1 MKITICSSINFSPQ
15 IIEIKEKLEE
25 KGHQINIPYFTQ
37 KILNKEASYG
47 EFIKTKEEKGDISL
61 RNTQSIDLIKRHKEL
76 IETSDAILVLNLTK
90 NKIEGYIGSNTLM
103 EMGFA
108 HVYNIKIFLFN
119 EISLKSERMHYIDEI
134 LDMKP
139 IVINGNLDNIK

>member
-15 IIEIKEKLEE
+15 IIEIKKKLEE
-25 KGHQINIPYFTQ
+25 KGHQIGIPYFTE
-37 KILNKEASYG
+37 KILNNEVSYE

-61 RNTQSIDLIKRHKEL
+61 RNIQSIDLIKRHKEL
-76 IETSDAILVLNLTK
+76 IENSDAILVLNLTK
-90 NKIEGYIGSNTLM
+90 NKIEGYIGGNTLM

-108 HVYNIKIFLFN
+108 HIYNKKIFLFN
-119 EISLKSERMHYIDEI
+119 EIPLKSERMHYIDEI

-139 IVINGNLDNIK
+139 VIINCDLDKIK